1 MSSMAVPWLTVGKL
15 VLANLDTI
23 IGVVKPGFTKKKVEA
38 LPSQTD
44 LLNRQISELQAAAS
58 SNAEQ
63 IKQLAAQLKDVVA
76 ALEQAAR
83 RAESEREK
91 LGRLCLLAMAI
102 SVVSIVAV
110 LALIIV
116 R

>member
-1 MSSMAVPWLTVGKL
+1 MAVPWLAVGKL

-23 IGVVKPGFTKKKVEA
+23 IGVVKPAFTRKKVEA

-44 LLNRQISELQAAAS
+44 LLNQQISELQAAAS
-58 SNAEQ
+58 GNAEQ
-63 IKQLAAQLKDVVA
+63 IRQLASQLKEVVA

-83 RAESEREK
+83 SAASEREK
-91 LGRLCLLAMAI
+91 LRRLCLVAMAI
-102 SVVSIVAV
+102 SVVSIIAV
-110 LALIIV
+110 IASLIV

>member
-1 MSSMAVPWLTVGKL
+1 MAVPWLAVGKL
-15 VLANLDTI
+15 VLTNLDTI
-23 IGVVKPGFTKKKVEA
+23 MGVVKPAFTRKKVEA

-44 LLNRQISELQAAAS
+44 LLNQQISELQTAAS

-63 IKQLAAQLKDVVA
+63 IRQLAAQLKEVVA

-83 RAESEREK
+83 SAQLQRNK
-91 LGRLCLLAMAI
+91 LGGLCLVAMAI
-102 SVVSIVAV
+102 SVVSFVVV
-110 LALIIV
+110 LTVVLV

>member
-1 MSSMAVPWLTVGKL
+1 MAVPWLAVGKL
-15 VLANLDTI
+15 VLDNLDTI

-44 LLNRQISELQAAAS
+44 LLNQQISELQVAAS
-58 SNAEQ
+58 GNAEQ
-63 IKQLAAQLKDVVA
+63 IRQLAAQLREVVA

-83 RAESEREK
+83 SAESERGK
-91 LGRLCLLAMAI
+91 LRRLCLAAMAI
-102 SVVSIVAV
+102 SVVSIFAV